1 MQILKSNLL
10 LLPALGLLTSGVF
23 LTGCKTD
30 GLHTKCA
37 PPGAVMDDPGRPA
50 RGARLPE
57 HVDIQVAETQEV
69 DLVEALVESRAQY
82 HRHLETLRDYYRA
95 RGYVMKEKWA
105 AFELEGLRSVKAF
118 RYLLEAEIPSD
129 ALRAGDSIPEADAM
143 FAQGEELMRRGGHNV
158 PVLYRQDMMIRA
170 AATFR
175 DMIERYPTSDK
186 IDDAAFLCGEIHKEY
201 LKDQEVI
208 AVRWYERAWT
218 WDPNTPHPARFQA
231 ALVYDYRLH
240 DRTRALELYRE
251 VAGNEEGGA
260 DARFAIRRI
269 GELTESAKAT
279 DTSSRVTRVPRS

>member
-1 MQILKSNLL
+1 MRILKSVLMVLPGTLL
-10 LLPALGLLTSGVF
+10 LGGVVA

-30 GLHTKCA
+30 ALHARRA
-37 PPGAVMDDPGRPA
+37 PQGAVMDDPGRPA
-50 RGARLPE
+50 RGTRLPE
-57 HVDIQVAETQEV
+57 HVDIQIAEAQEV
-69 DLVEALVESRAQY
+69 DLVEALVESRALY
-82 HRHLETLRDYYRA
+82 HRNLELLRDYYRA
-95 RGYVMKEKWA
+95 RGYAMKEKWA

-118 RYLLEAEIPSD
+118 RYVLDAEIPSD
-129 ALRAGDSIPEADAM
+129 ALRASDSIPEADAL

-158 PVLYRQDMMIRA
+158 PILYRQDLMIQA

-240 DRTRALELYRE
+240 DRSRALELYRE
-251 VAGNEEGGA
+251 VAGREEGGA

-269 GELTESAKAT
+269 GELTESQKAT